1 VIRTDAEKKEKDV
14 ESLVLDQIFRK
25 EIIIEKN

>member
-25 EIIIEKN
+25 EIIIAKN